1 MTGDLQRSLP
11 PEITLRVGRTRRPN
25 SAMSATDRFVLS
37 KAFDW
42 QAEGRHVALATVI
55 ETWGSAPQPV
65 GSQLVIDEAGNF
77 LGSVSGGCVEAEVI
91 TEAADVIA
99 SGAPKALEFGVEDNK
114 AWSVGLACGGAIRI
128 FVEPL
133 VPVGDRSADGVLH
146 RLISDVEAR
155 HKVALVTDL
164 TTGVRRL
171 AHSASDL
178 GRDLAPALEDA
189 FRRDKSLALAGSV
202 GEIFINVFNPTI
214 RLIIV
219 GAVHVAQLLV
229 PMARALGYD
238 VVIVDPRSAFATEER
253 FGDAAISGE
262 WPDEALPKIG
272 VDARTALI
280 ALTHDPK
287 IDDPALIYAL
297 ASDAFYIGALGSKK
311 THGKRIERLVQAGVP
326 NHELE
331 RIHAPIGLDIGAQGA
346 AEIALS
352 IVAEITAVQR
362 GKGNGRR

>member
-1 MTGDLQRSLP
+1 
-11 PEITLRVGRTRRPN
+11 
-25 SAMSATDRFVLS
+25 MSAPDPFVLS
-37 KAFDW
+37 QALDW
-42 QAEGRHVALATVI
+42 LAEGRRVAIATVI
-55 ETWGSAPQPV
+55 QTWGSAPQPV
-65 GSQLVIDEAGNF
+65 GSQLLIDADGNF

-99 SGAPKALEFGVEDNK
+99 TGEPKALEFGVEDNT

-128 FVEPL
+128 FVEALAPAR
-133 VPVGDRSADGVLH
+133 GRSPDGVLP

-155 HKVALVTDL
+155 HKVALVTHL
-164 TTGVRRL
+164 VTGARSL
-171 AHSASDL
+171 AHSPDEL
-178 GRDLAPALEDA
+178 GPDLAPALEDA
-189 FRRDKSLALAGSV
+189 FRRDKSVAVAGSD

-219 GAVHVAQLLV
+219 GAVHVAQPLV

-253 FGDAAISGE
+253 FGDAAISRE

-272 VDARTALI
+272 MDGRTALI

-287 IDDPALIYAL
+287 IDDPALICAL
-297 ASDAFYIGALGSKK
+297 SSDAFYVGALGSKK
-311 THGKRIERLVQAGVP
+311 THAKRVERLAQKGVP
-326 NHELE
+326 SADLD

-346 AEIALS
+346 AEIAVS
-352 IVAEITAVQR
+352 IIAEITAVQR
-362 GKGNGRR
+362 GKGNGRL